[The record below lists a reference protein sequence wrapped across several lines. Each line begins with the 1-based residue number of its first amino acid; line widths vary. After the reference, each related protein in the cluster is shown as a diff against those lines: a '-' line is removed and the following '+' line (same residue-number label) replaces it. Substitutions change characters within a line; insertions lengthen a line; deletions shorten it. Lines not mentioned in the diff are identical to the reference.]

1 MRLHPAMIVLASLMA
16 SGCATAPPVAIGS
29 PLIQRTTLFGNP
41 SFLQARLSPDGRWLA
56 WVAPREGVL
65 NLWVAPAD
73 DRNSGRPVT
82 AEASR
87 PVEHYFWAPDSRSL
101 LYIADKAG
109 DENFLIHG
117 VDVATGQT
125 RTLTPFA
132 NTRAQIVAISNRVPD
147 RILIGL
153 NNRDPR
159 WHDVYSLDLG
169 SSELSLVFR
178 NDGYAAFVADKTLNL
193 RVASR
198 TRADGGTDFFRIAD
212 GQVEAEPFVS
222 IGLEDA
228 MTTRPLSFTAD
239 GVTLYWVDSRGRD
252 KAALVAQDLATGR
265 ITVVAENPRADV
277 GDILVD
283 PILAHPLT
291 GEAQAYQA
299 KYLRSEW
306 IALDPD
312 IQADLE
318 LVKSRLAGEVTVTS
332 RSNADDRWTVEVDPV
347 TASAK
352 TYLFNRGSDQLTELF
367 VSRPEIEGLRL
378 ARMHPLELRARDGL
392 TLPSYVTLPAG
403 SDSDGDGRPEQ
414 PLPMV
419 LLVHGGP
426 WLRDSFGY
434 DPYHQWLANRGYAVL
449 SVNFRGSAGFGK
461 GFISAGDRE
470 WGGKM
475 HDDLLDAISWATR
488 EGVAAADRVA
498 IMGASYGGYATLAG
512 LAFTPEMFACGVD
525 VVGPSNLLSLLAATP
540 PYWES
545 LKRQLYKRVGDPRTP
560 DGEAFLRE
568 RSPLFRADAI
578 RRPLLIAQG
587 ANDPRVPRAESD
599 QIANA
604 MSARNIPVTYLLFP
618 DEGHGLARP
627 ENVIG
632 FTAVAENFL
641 KPCLGGRA
649 EPIGPAAEQSSVD
662 VLRGVQQVEGL
673 AESLKA
679 RPAQSS
685 TAR

>member
-1 MRLHPAMIVLASLMA
+1 MRLRPSITILAALLA
-16 SGCATAPPVAIGS
+16 SGCATASPVASG
-29 PLIQRTTLFGNP
+29 PALIERTTLFGNP
-41 SFLQARLSPDGRWLA
+41 SFLQARLSPDGQWLA
-56 WVAPREGVL
+56 WIAPHQGVL

-73 DRNSGRPVT
+73 DRSAARPVT

-87 PVEHYFWAPDSRSL
+87 PIEHYSWGPDSRSL

-117 VDVATGQT
+117 VDVATGER
-125 RTLTPFA
+125 RTLTPFER
-132 NTRAQIVAISNRVPD
+132 TRAQIVAISNRVPD
-147 RILIGL
+147 RILVGL

-169 SSELSLVFR
+169 SGELSLVFR
-178 NDGYAAFVADKTLNL
+178 NEGYAAFVADKALNL

-198 TRADGGTDFFRIAD
+198 ARADGGTDFFRIAG

-222 IGLEDA
+222 IGLDDA
-228 MTTRPLSFTAD
+228 MSTRPLSFTAD
-239 GVTLYWVDSRGRD
+239 GATLYWVDSRGRD
-252 KAALVAQDLATGR
+252 KAALVAQDVATGR
-265 ITVVAENPRADV
+265 TRVVAEDSRADV

-312 IQADLE
+312 IEADLE
-318 LVKSRLAGEVTVTS
+318 LVQSRLGGEVTVTS

-347 TASAK
+347 TASPK
-352 TYLFNRGSDQLTELF
+352 IYLFDRETDRLTELF

-378 ARMHPLELRARDGL
+378 APMHPLELRARDGL
-392 TLPSYVTLPAG
+392 ILPSYLTLPAG
-403 SDSDGDGRPEQ
+403 SDSDADGRPDQ

-461 GFISAGDRE
+461 SFMSAGDRE

-475 HDDLLDAISWATR
+475 HEDLLDAIGWATGR
-488 EGVAAADRVA
+488 GIAVEDRIA

-512 LAFTPEMFACGVD
+512 LAFTPEVFACGVD

-545 LKRQLYKRVGDPRTP
+545 LKRQLYKRVGDPRTAE
-560 DGEAFLRE
+560 GEAFLRE
-568 RSPLFRADAI
+568 RSPLFTVDAI
-578 RRPLLIAQG
+578 RKPLLIAQG

-599 QIANA
+599 QIAEA
-604 MSARNIPVTYLLFP
+604 MAARNIPVTYLLFP

-649 EPIGPAAEQSSVD
+649 EPIGWAAGQSSVE
-662 VLRGVQQVEGL
+662 VLRGVQHVDGL
-673 AESLKA
+673 AGSLAA
-679 RPAQSS
+679 RPAQPHSGE
-685 TAR
+685 